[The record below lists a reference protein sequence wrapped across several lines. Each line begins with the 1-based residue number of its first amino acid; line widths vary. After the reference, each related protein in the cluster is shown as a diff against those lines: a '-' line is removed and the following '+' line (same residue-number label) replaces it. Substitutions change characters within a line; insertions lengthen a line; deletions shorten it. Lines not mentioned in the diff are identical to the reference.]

1 MGIHPRCCLFSFVC
15 YNKIIQKTCIDAERN
30 GVFHSIP
37 PLAMDFSNAAVI
49 NVPSNPEQHYSDN
62 IEYTNPAYY
71 QSPEQQESHSS
82 PPVHQSDPYYSP
94 YRPSSAFTTP
104 PTPAEKDA
112 PYGIAASESPVRE
125 DLYWP
130 QDEPVQQEQPAEGK
144 RRKGGL
150 AGIGAILAAI
160 GGWLLKFKSFLLLI
174 KFLPAAFTAI
184 ISAAVYAWI
193 FGWPFAI
200 GLVISLF
207 IHEMGHALVMKLK
220 GIPTGGLIFIPML
233 GAAVTM
239 QRMPQSAKDEAEV
252 GIAGPIAGGLV
263 ASFCLFMAQSSP
275 HSVWA
280 PLAYFGFFINLF
292 NLVPIVPLDG
302 GRVLAAID
310 RRLWI
315 VGFLILVGYM
325 VWTWLQGSFNI
336 ILLMIVVIAGFQLWS
351 RGGNQVSTSRDY
363 YAVPLRTRILMTL
376 LYFALIAVLV
386 LGMNASLAL
395 LHVGGVQ

>member
-1 MGIHPRCCLFSFVC
+1 MYRSR
-15 YNKIIQKTCIDAERN
+15 KEWR
-30 GVFHSIP
+30 P
-37 PLAMDFSNAAVI
+37 PLRPTVGDGSSNAAVI

-71 QSPEQQESHSS
+71 QSPEQQEAHPSAYQ
-82 PPVHQSDPYYSP
+82 PDPYSTPDPYYYSP
-94 YRPSSAFTTP
+94 YAQSSAFTTP
-104 PTPAEKDA
+104 PTPPVHES
-112 PYGIAASESPVRE
+112 PYGIPADESPVQE

-130 QDEPVQQEQPAEGK
+130 QDDHSQQEQPAQK
-144 RRKGGL
+144 KKRKGGL

-160 GGWLLKFKSFLLLI
+160 GSWLLKLKSFVLLI
-174 KFLPAAFTAI
+174 KFLPAAVTAI

-207 IHEMGHALVMKLK
+207 IHEMGHALVMRLK
-220 GIPTGGLIFIPML
+220 GIPTGGLIFVPLL

-239 QRMPQSAKDEAEV
+239 QRMPQNAKDEAEI
-252 GIAGPIAGGLV
+252 GIAGPIAGGLA
-263 ASFCLFMAQSSP
+263 ASFCLFMAQSNP

-315 VGFLILVGYM
+315 VGFIILIGYM
-325 VWTWLQGSFNI
+325 IWTWLQGSFNI

-351 RGGNQVSTSRDY
+351 RGSNNNTLSVSQDY
-363 YAVPLRTRILMTL
+363 YNVPLRTRLLMTA
-376 LYFALIAVLV
+376 LYFALIAALF
-386 LGMNASLAL
+386 LGMNASLGIL
-395 LHVGGVQ
+395 QHVGGLQ